1 MPLLRASPTNSGKG
15 TALYEETTRRR
26 KLVEVGLTG
35 MKDLSPRWHFDFI
48 NSLPTAVYR
57 TTIEGKIVFCNRRF
71 AGMFGFESADEMSG
85 FQAINLYRNKRDR
98 GILVHSIMQNGGVN
112 DLPLALVRQ
121 DGTPIWCSVTARAVL
136 DDDDMVVHLD
146 GVLQE
151 ITDKIEEEGMP
162 AGIDATA
169 GTAEEIIIVLD
180 VQGTLLEIND
190 AGARLLGYPSA
201 ELRGRSLSDFIA
213 PRHRELLMLYT
224 ADILKF
230 GSEQIILPIVDKDG
244 VEHQVD
250 CQALL
255 IKQRNKAHHIKG
267 VAKDVT
273 RRLVRQKV
281 AAGEEKFQGVLEMA
295 GGVAHRLNQPL
306 TIINHLLA
314 EITADQKPGHA
325 HYDKIL
331 TVRKQVSKMTE
342 ITKKI
347 SNIRKYAAMEYVA
360 GIKIVDIDRA
370 S

>member
-1 MPLLRASPTNSGKG
+1 MRQVHASPT
-15 TALYEETTRRR
+15 TAGRAPAENGPAASRRSLEEA
-26 KLVEVGLTG
+26 GLTG
-35 MKDLSPRWHFDFI
+35 LEDLSPRWYFEFI

-71 AGMFGFESADEMSG
+71 ASIFGFESAAEMSG

-98 GILVHSIMQNGGVN
+98 GILVHSIMRNGGVN
-112 DLPLALVRQ
+112 DLPLPLLRQ
-121 DGTPIWCSVTARAVL
+121 DGTPIWCNITARAVL

-151 ITDKIEEEGMP
+151 ITDKFVEEGLP
-162 AGIDATA
+162 AGIEATV
-169 GTAEEIIIVLD
+169 GTTEEIILVFD
-180 VQGTLLEIND
+180 VQGTLLEINE

-201 ELRGRSLSDFIA
+201 ELRGRSLGEFIA
-213 PRHRELLMLYT
+213 SRHRELLMLFT

-230 GSEQIILPIVDKDG
+230 GSEQIILPIVGKDG
-244 VEHQVD
+244 IEHQIE
-250 CQALL
+250 CRALL
-255 IKQRNKAHHIKG
+255 IKQRDKAHHIKG

-273 RRLVRQKV
+273 RQMVRQKV
-281 AAGEEKFQGVLEMA
+281 TANEEKFQGVLEMA

-314 EITADQKPGHA
+314 EITADQQPGHA
-325 HYDKIL
+325 HCDKINR
-331 TVRKQVSKMTE
+331 VREQVSKMTE

-347 SNIRKYAAMEYVA
+347 SNIRKYAAMDYVA